1 MGFEKMAVP
10 LRDIVPSGQNPRR
23 DFGDIKALA
32 AAIEATGGEPV
43 NPPVVVRDG
52 NVYRIVDGER
62 RYRALR
68 ELHKGDDGFEATVL
82 AADGMDA
89 ANELVAMLATDDK
102 QPLTEEERARGVQ
115 QMLVLGVDTERIERS
130 SRATRGQIA
139 AARMVGAA
147 VPEGAQV
154 TLDQMLAASEFSDEA
169 DVEAVLGAGEAWRTK
184 VSDIRRREKMER
196 LMERAREALAAAGVP
211 LVDEA
216 PEGMKIVARWYKG
229 SLKDL
234 EDKLDGLDGTCRAHD
249 AGYEV
254 DLYAPEGFAA
264 AAVDPDKAD
273 RDRERAACADLFERI
288 LRWVV
293 DPRGGA
299 GRAAEVE
306 QAVRAARR
314 PPFAVADSHID
325 GLEAEWEAWAS
336 KKVPG
341 AYEIGVWI
349 ARKAYDRLNNGVS
362 ATWRDAAST
371 AGRAREAL
379 DLIDVVRIAGFEPGG
394 DDRWLVERLL
404 GLADAGGR

>member
-68 ELHKGDDGFEATVL
+68 ELHKGDEGFEATVL

-216 PEGMKIVARWYKG
+216 PEGMENIPTWYRD
-229 SLKDL
+229 SIDRLR
-234 EDKLDGLDGTCRAHD
+234 EKLDGLDGTCRAHD
-249 AGYEV
+249 AGYGIE
-254 DLYAPEGFAA
+254 LYAPEGFGGTAR
-264 AAVDPDKAD
+264 DPELEA
-273 RDRERAACADLFERI
+273 RDRERAACRDLLARI
-288 LRWVV
+288 VRWVL

-299 GRAAEVE
+299 GRCAEVE
-306 QAVRAARR
+306 QAAKAARR
-314 PPFAVADSHID
+314 APWYAGSM
-325 GLEAEWEAWAS
+325 GLEDEWRAWAERKPVGS
-336 KKVPG
+336 F
-341 AYEIGVWI
+341 EIGEWLASEAHRLMSGGVVKGY
-349 ARKAYDRLNNGVS
+349 RKAEEN
-362 ATWRDAAST
+362 AEM
-371 AGRAREAL
+371 ARGAL
-379 DLIDVVRIAGFEPGG
+379 DLVDLARLAGFDGGGG
-394 DDRWLVERLL
+394 DDRWLMERLRSV
-404 GLADAGGR
+404 ADAGGR

>member
-1 MGFEKMAVP
+1 MGFEKIAVP

-184 VSDIRRREKMER
+184 VSDIKLREKKER
-196 LMERAREALAAAGVP
+196 LMARARETFFVAGVP

-216 PEGMKIVARWYKG
+216 PEGMENIATWYKD
-229 SLKDL
+229 SIDRLR
-234 EDKLDGLDGTCRAHD
+234 EKLDGLDGTCRAVD
-249 AGYEV
+249 AGYGIE
-254 DLYAPEGFAA
+254 LYAPEGFERRAEE
-264 AAVDPDKAD
+264 DPEQAE
-273 RDRERAACADLFERI
+273 REHEKRACEDLALRI
-288 LRWVV
+288 ARWVV
-293 DPRGGA
+293 KPRGGIGPA
-299 GRAAEVE
+299 VELE
-306 QAVRAARR
+306 QAVKASREV
-314 PPFAVADSHID
+314 PWYIKDME
-325 GLEAEWEAWAS
+325 LEIAWEDLAER
-336 KKVPG
+336 KNVG
-341 AYEIGVWI
+341 AYEAALWVVEMARELLHGGVW
-349 ARKAYDRLNNGVS
+349 KP
-362 ATWRDAAST
+362 WRDDDENAEA
-371 AGRAREAL
+371 AREAL
-379 DLIDVVRIAGFEPGG
+379 DFIDIAQLAGFDTGG
-394 DDRWLVERLL
+394 EDRWLMDRLL
-404 GLADAGGR
+404 ARADAGGR

>member
-68 ELHKGDDGFEATVL
+68 ELHEGDDGFEATVL

-184 VSDIRRREKMER
+184 VSDIRRREKEER

-216 PEGMKIVARWYKG
+216 PEGMRIITRWYKG

-249 AGYEV
+249 AGIEV
-254 DLYAPEGFAA
+254 DLYAPEGFEARA
-264 AAVDPDKAD
+264 EEDPEQAE
-273 RDRERAACADLFERI
+273 REHERSACEDLAFRI
-288 LRWVV
+288 ARWASK
-293 DPRGGA
+293 PRGGFGIA
-299 GRAAEVE
+299 PELE
-306 QAVRAARR
+306 EAVKASRKA
-314 PPFAVADSHID
+314 PWYIKSMELEDS
-325 GLEAEWEAWAS
+325 WEALAER
-336 KKVPG
+336 KNVG
-341 AYEIGVWI
+341 AYEAALWIVERTRDLLDDGVWKPWRNDDGNAEA
-349 ARKAYDRLNNGVS
+349 ARQ
-362 ATWRDAAST
+362 
-371 AGRAREAL
+371 AL
-379 DLIDVVRIAGFEPGG
+379 DFIDIMQFSGFGTGG
-394 DDRWLVERLL
+394 EDRWLMDRLL
-404 GLADAGGR
+404 VLADAGGR

>member
-68 ELHKGDDGFEATVL
+68 ELHEGDGGFEVTVL

-115 QMLVLGVDTERIERS
+115 QMLVLGVDSERIERS

-169 DVEAVLGAGEAWRTK
+169 DVEAVLSAGEAWRTK
-184 VSDIRRREKMER
+184 VSDIKRREKMER
-196 LMERAREALAAAGVP
+196 LMERAREALSAAGVP
-211 LVDEA
+211 LVGEA
-216 PEGMKIVARWYKG
+216 PEGMESIATWYKD
-229 SLKDL
+229 SVDRLR
-234 EDKLDGLDGTCRAHD
+234 EKLDGLDGTCRAVD
-249 AGYEV
+249 AGYGIE
-254 DLYAPEGFAA
+254 LYAPEGFEHRAEE
-264 AAVDPDKAD
+264 DPEQAE
-273 RDRERAACADLFERI
+273 REHEKRACEDLALRI
-288 LRWVV
+288 ARWVAN
-293 DPRGGA
+293 PRGGLGLA
-299 GRAAEVE
+299 VELE
-306 QAVRAARR
+306 QAVKASRKAPWYIREME
-314 PPFAVADSHID
+314 
-325 GLEAEWEAWAS
+325 LEIAWEALAER
-336 KKVPG
+336 KNVG
-341 AYEIGVWI
+341 AYEAALWIVERTRELLHGGVW
-349 ARKAYDRLNNGVS
+349 KP
-362 ATWRDAAST
+362 WRDDDGNAEAA
-371 AGRAREAL
+371 RAAL
-379 DLIDVVRIAGFEPGG
+379 DLIDIAQLAGFDTGG
-394 DDRWLVERLL
+394 EDRWLMDRLL
-404 GLADAGGR
+404 ARADAGGR